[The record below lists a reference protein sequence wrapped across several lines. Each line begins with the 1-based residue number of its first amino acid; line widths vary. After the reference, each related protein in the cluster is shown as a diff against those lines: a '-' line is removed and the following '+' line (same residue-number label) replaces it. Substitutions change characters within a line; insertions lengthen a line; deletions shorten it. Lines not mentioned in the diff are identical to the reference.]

1 MPIITAEQR
10 RLLLVASAYMVNVVA
25 VAMQLYSSPFYWKQ
39 PYHTSKLSG
48 EEWVRELING
58 HPDRIW
64 TELGVRVLS
73 T

>member
-1 MPIITAEQR
+1 
-10 RLLLVASAYMVNVVA
+10 SAYMVNVVA

-58 HPDRIW
+58 HPDCIW
-64 TELGVRVLS
+64 TELGVRV
-73 T
+73 